1 MVKKGR
7 KNLYVFGGIG
17 LFILIMIMWFFG
29 SYNSLITLRES
40 VDAQWAQV
48 ENQYQRRAD
57 LIPNLIST
65 VQGAA
70 DFEAGTQTKIV
81 ELRTQATEARTAW
94 NSATTQEGK
103 IAAAAQLD
111 SVASAFRGLNIN
123 VENYPQLKA
132 TQNFETFQAPLEGTE
147 NRVAVERNRYN
158 DAVRAYNVR
167 IKRIPTKF
175 VAGMFSFEESAYFNI
190 EEGTEAVPNVVFK

>member
-1 MVKKGR
+1 MAKNNRKK
-7 KNLYVFGGIG
+7 LYIFGGVG
-17 LFILIMIMWFFG
+17 LAVLIIVLWFFG

-70 DFEAGTQTKIV
+70 DFETGTQTKIV
-81 ELRTQATEARTAW
+81 ELRTQATQARAAW

-132 TQNFETFQAPLEGTE
+132 TQNFETFQAQLEGTE

-158 DAVRAYNVR
+158 DAVRAYNIR

-175 VAGMFSFEESAYFNI
+175 VAGMFGFGELTYFNI
-190 EEGTEAVPNVVFK
+190 EEGTEAVPKVAFK